1 MLKKIDWGMVLPLAL
16 FVIVVAAALA
26 VVVPEFITKELYV
39 GAFLQRPVDWQ
50 DFLLALIIGYLTFT
64 MSFVIVQ
71 VVKEIREA

>member
-1 MLKKIDWGMVLPLAL
+1 MLKKLDWGTVLPLGF
-16 FVIVVAAALA
+16 FVLVIAAALA
-26 VVVPEFITKELYV
+26 AVVPEFITKELYV